1 MITSDFVEVSRTLIC
16 ELHWQAV
23 RSTTIIGHFLA
34 RSSSNNERSPVAI
47 RLEGPWKGGWALDW
61 HTQSST
67 LRADGGF
74 DTVRGE
80 LGQALYDL
88 KYCGDIDRAETL
100 AAAASTHIEQ
110 LLARPYLDGMVP
122 VPPSDL
128 TRKSQPVLDVARR
141 VADKIG
147 LPLHEDYL
155 LKVKQT
161 QALKALDDAD
171 ERREQLAGAFR
182 VADQRFAGR
191 RVLLFD
197 DLYRSGATLGEITR
211 TLMNEGGVDRV
222 YVLTLTRTR
231 VKR

>member
-1 MITSDFVEVSRTLIC
+1 
-16 ELHWQAV
+16 
-23 RSTTIIGHFLA
+23 
-34 RSSSNNERSPVAI
+34 
-47 RLEGPWKGGWALDW
+47 
-61 HTQSST
+61 
-67 LRADGGF
+67 
-74 DTVRGE
+74 
-80 LGQALYDL
+80 
-88 KYCGDIDRAETL
+88 
-100 AAAASTHIEQ
+100 
-110 LLARPYLDGMVP
+110 MVP

-141 VADKIG
+141 IADKTG

-155 LKVKQT
+155 LKVKPT

-182 VADQRFAGR
+182 VADQRFARR